1 MAPTAYFTRACRRQK
16 GVGYSMSRIRK
27 IAVFVSHIYG
37 DYQRNLCQGVIDKA
51 TEFGYNVDI
60 FVSNDENI
68 LGKYATGESGIL
80 RIPNPSTYDGVIVSS
95 GTYLV
100 PALRDKVI
108 ETLKGWNCPVIDIN
122 ATESPFPRILLDN
135 NTPIADLVVHFASVH
150 NLTNIAYLGNT
161 VEAELSLTREKHYN
175 KAMTFLGLGSK
186 LISAQA
192 DYTAEG
198 IHAAVDA
205 LLASNPQAIVCY
217 NDRMAFTVMEDL
229 VIRKI
234 AIPKQIAVAGCDDL
248 EFGQNIAPT
257 LSSIT
262 FPSYELGEQGFL
274 QLLAHLDDTATDEAI
289 VVKAAPRFGGSCGCS
304 ARHSVPPIV
313 FSNKLK
319 AKIDSLESI
328 YLKNMHMSAC
338 LQGLTDIDDATEL
351 LAEFVQNIEDNQ
363 GVVGLREFYLCL
375 YSDWEQIS
383 SQVRRLTLLEDVP
396 EQDNVLLKLAIKDH
410 ARLPECTFSRDD
422 SLPPFLRKSGSQVY
436 VFTPLYF
443 DDRSFGYL
451 CQAFENN
458 IISYP
463 FSFVSWLQ
471 NVDSMLQTISDNR
484 NMQLMLD
491 RLEDIYSHDSL
502 TGLLNLQSFNM
513 MTPNFIKKAGEKGT
527 GLVSIVL
534 DLDYLKQINDKYGHA
549 EGNFAIQVL
558 GQAINKI
565 CTDELIACRFGG
577 DEFYLLGTNL
587 SEEAAEQIILRV
599 QTYLEHYND
608 NNKKAYRISV
618 SGGYANVPAYTEDA
632 LQDAFKIADH
642 NMYRQKQ
649 LRHEK
654 NKF

>member
-1 MAPTAYFTRACRRQK
+1 
-16 GVGYSMSRIRK
+16 MSKIRK

-37 DYQRNLCQGVIDKA
+37 EYQRNLCQGVIDKA

-68 LGKYATGESGIL
+68 LGRYATGESGIL
-80 RIPNPSTYDGVIVSS
+80 KIPNPSAYDGVILSS
-95 GTYLV
+95 STYLV
-100 PALRDKVI
+100 PALRDKVVK
-108 ETLKGWNCPVIDIN
+108 TLQEWNCPVIDIN

-135 NTPIADLVVHFASVH
+135 NSPIGDLVVHFAKVH
-150 NLTNIAYLGNT
+150 SLTNIAYLGNT
-161 VEAELSLTREKHYN
+161 VEEELSQTREQHYT
-175 KAMTFLGLGSK
+175 KAMNFLGLASK
-186 LISAQA
+186 VTSAQA
-192 DYTAEG
+192 DYSSEG
-198 IHAAVDA
+198 IHAAIDE
-205 LLASNPQAIVCY
+205 LLAAKTQAIVCY
-217 NDRMAFTVMEDL
+217 NDKMACSVMEDL
-229 VIRKI
+229 VLRNISV
-234 AIPKQIAVAGCDDL
+234 PKQIAVAGCDDL

-262 FPSYELGEQGFL
+262 FPSYELGERGFL
-274 QLLAHLDDTATDEAI
+274 QLLAHFDGTITTETPI
-289 VVKAAPRFGGSCGCS
+289 VKAAPRFGGSCGCS

-319 AKIDSLESI
+319 AQIDSLEYI
-328 YLKNMHMSAC
+328 YLKNMHMSAN
-338 LQGLTDIDDATEL
+338 LQGLRDIDDATEL
-351 LAEFVQNIEDNQ
+351 LANFVQNIEDNQ

-375 YSDWEQIS
+375 YSNWEQIS
-383 SQVRRLTLLEDVP
+383 NQVRRLTLLEDAP
-396 EQDNVLLKLAIKDH
+396 EQDQVLLKLAIKDH
-410 ARLPECTFSRDD
+410 ARLPECTFSKDD
-422 SLPPFLRKSGSQVY
+422 SLPPFLRKGSNQVY

-443 DDRSFGYL
+443 DDKSFGYL

-471 NVDSMLQTISDNR
+471 NVNSMLQTISDNR

-513 MTPNFIKKAGEKGT
+513 MTPNFIKMAEKQGT
-527 GLVSIVL
+527 GLVTIVL

-565 CTDELIACRFGG
+565 CTSELMACRFGG
-577 DEFYLLGTNL
+577 DEFYLVGTNL
-587 SEEAAEQIILRV
+587 SDEAAERMILRV

-618 SGGYANVPAYTEDA
+618 SGGYANVPAYTEEA
-632 LQDAFKIADH
+632 LQDAFKIADR

-649 LRHEK
+649 LRHES
-654 NKF
+654 KF